1 MQSLQCQV
9 LNVPPSGRTVNVHEI
24 AKLLPYFSEHVW
36 SQCCC
41 YATYR
46 QTHETHECALTHGTC
61 FDS

>member
-1 MQSLQCQV
+1 MNIKFYAKLAMSSAQRASL
-9 LNVPPSGRTVNVHEI
+9 EI

-46 QTHETHECALTHGTC
+46 QPHETHECALTHGTR
-61 FDS
+61 FDR